1 MYKITELKGVP
12 RVFNLNNNSSLRL
25 YAHQSI
31 SLSNE
36 LTESLEIV
44 GAEKLGHISVV
55 KIDEETIE
63 ATKKNKGG
71 KK

>member
-36 LTESLEIV
+36 ITESLEIV
-44 GAEKLGHISVV
+44 SAEKLGHISVV
-55 KIDEETIE
+55 KIEETSE
-63 ATKKNKGG
+63 TTKKNKGG